1 LRREFADEIR
11 QGRLGDTDQF
21 ITVDTAVMFQAL
33 VYTDEYL
40 SRKTVV
46 DGINGSTDDG
56 GKARVY
62 QYLATDNYKDP
73 RFLGVSR
80 GWMSNSIEF
89 AAFHQTT

>member
-1 LRREFADEIR
+1 
-11 QGRLGDTDQF
+11 
-21 ITVDTAVMFQAL
+21 MFQAL

-56 GKARVY
+56 GKVRVY
-62 QYLATDNYKDP
+62 QHLATDNYKDP